1 MLLATIFNVLY
12 SFVTSIYF
20 LSLLAFLLI
29 FFVVVSYVYATRHFG
44 KWEKKY
50 GIKGLKPVA
59 FLGTEKDM
67 LTGAKSLADIVVERY
82 KQFDGHK

>member
-1 MLLATIFNVLY
+1 MLVATLFNLIY

-20 LSLLAFLLI
+20 LSLLAFL
-29 FFVVVSYVYATRHFG
+29 FVLFIAAYLYVTRHFG

-50 GIKGLKPVA
+50 GIKGLEPVP

-67 LTGAKSLADIVVERY
+67 LTGAKSLAAIVVERY

>member
-1 MLLATIFNVLY
+1 MLFATIFNVLY
-12 SFVTSIYF
+12 SFVTSVYF
-20 LSLLAFLLI
+20 LSLLTFLLSLFI
-29 FFVVVSYVYATRHFG
+29 VAYIYVTRHFG

-50 GIKGLKPVA
+50 GIKGLKPIA

-82 KQFDGHK
+82 RQFDGHK